1 METYITIISSF
12 FQDLFSGLINKILIA
27 LIILLIGFILGK
39 VASRITHK
47 TLKEI
52 KLNKII
58 SEASGIKIS
67 FEEIISHF
75 ILYFIYFISIIMT
88 LRHIG
93 IATDILN
100 ILSGAIIILIGI
112 FILMS
117 VKDFIPNIISGI
129 IIHQRNIINEGDIII
144 INNIKGKVISLT
156 LLETK
161 LKTNSNDI
169 IIIPNSNL
177 TKNEIIKKASKKRKN

>member
-1 METYITIISSF
+1 METYTQIIIEF
-12 FQDLFSGLINKILIA
+12 FQDLFSGIISRMLIA
-27 LIILLIGFILGK
+27 GIILLIGFIFGK
-39 VASRITHK
+39 IISKIVHK
-47 TLKEI
+47 ALKEI

-58 SEASGIKIS
+58 KEASGIKIS
-67 FEEIISHF
+67 IEEIISHF
-75 ILYFIYFISIIMT
+75 LLYFIYFVSIVMA

-100 ILSGAIIILIGI
+100 IISGAVIVIIGV

-129 IIHQRNIINEGDIII
+129 IIHQKGTIKEKETIIF
-144 INNIKGKVISLT
+144 NNIKGKVISIT

-161 LKTNSNDI
+161 LQTKSGDI

-177 TKNEIIKKASKKRKN
+177 TKSEIIKKKN